1 MSAQTTDPQRIK
13 STPLT
18 FASQFLAGAIAGVVE
33 VSCMYPLDVVKTRF
47 QLQVTTSRSSAIR
60 GAAVRSAKIAVDAA
74 PYTSIFDC
82 LRRVVQQEGVLNLYR
97 GALPPILA
105 EAPRRAIKFEANE
118 QWGFIV
124 KKILSVDQLTAIQA
138 GYVGSMAGATEAF
151 LVTPFDLV
159 KVRLQDKNGLE
170 TYRGTFDCIR
180 KIGAQE
186 GILTFYHG
194 FESTVWRHA
203 TWSGAYFMTTHLFR
217 SAFPQRSS
225 TSKNESMLRNFI
237 AGTIGGIFGTLV
249 NTPFDVVKSRIQNQR
264 NSGVTKYGFALPSI
278 ARIYREE
285 GFRALYKGLAPKIV
299 RLGPGGGL
307 LLVVFDRVSG
317 LMRRQLEG
325 QVDSPESTTLAS

>member
-1 MSAQTTDPQRIK
+1 MSAQATDLQKLKP
-13 STPLT
+13 TPLP
-18 FASQFLAGAIAGVVE
+18 FAFQFLAGAIAGVVE
-33 VSCMYPLDVVKTRF
+33 ISCMYPLDVVKTRF
-47 QLQVTTSRSSAIR
+47 QLQVTTSRSSAIK
-60 GAAVRSAKIAVDAA
+60 GTVANSTKVVVDAA
-74 PYTSIFDC
+74 PYTSIFGC
-82 LRRVVQQEGVLNLYR
+82 LRRVVQQEGLLNLYR

-105 EAPRRAIKFEANE
+105 EAPRRAIKFGANE

-124 KKILSVDQLTAIQA
+124 KKLLSVDQFTAFQA
-138 GYVGSMAGATEAF
+138 GFVGSMAGATEAF

-180 KIGAQE
+180 KVGTQE

-217 SAFPQRSS
+217 TAFPQRSS
-225 TSKNESMLRNFI
+225 TSKNESMLRNFV
-237 AGTIGGIFGTLV
+237 AGTIGGIFGTLI
-249 NTPFDVVKSRIQNQR
+249 NTPFDVVKSRVQNQR
-264 NSGVTKYGFALPSI
+264 KGATKYGFALPSI

-285 GFRALYKGLAPKIV
+285 GLAPKIV

-325 QVDSPESTTLAS
+325 QVDSPASTTLAS